1 MKFNMTMISLI
12 EDQLFTNFGY
22 NLIQNFDM
30 TMVSLIIQ
38 SESLKFMLR
47 VFMSLFIYLI
57 ITSSIQIIVISLFI
71 MHYEPVG

>member
-1 MKFNMTMISLI
+1 MKNRISI
-12 EDQLFTNFGY
+12 NFGY

-30 TMVSLIIQ
+30 TMLSLIIQ

>member
-57 ITSSIQIIVISLFI
+57 ITSSIQIIQ
-71 MHYEPVG
+71 

>member
-22 NLIQNFDM
+22 NLIHNFDM